1 MNSRSILQS
10 NTLLFAW
17 VIISFFSSLTG
28 QSQTGRS
35 TPSYAV
41 EKPVVSY
48 YEDLDDKTFYHQRRI
63 HGMKGELNNYSE
75 KLHKLQAR
83 FDQIFYGLTAENSF
97 TTPFDVSNQPAR
109 PSRPRRSAFESNA
122 TNAATS
128 NAYAGPGVQ
137 ASNTFSSPQ
146 TVITSN
152 TLAFNVDS
160 PGQSSSN
167 DRPTSVFSKG
177 SSNGGSIGTYL
188 IVTPGV
194 SFPHKIHKT
203 AQSYRKYDP
212 GFAVSLAGGFKKEGF
227 RFGLGTS
234 YGRNSFHETSY
245 NTDTVSGLKVSL
257 SQESET
263 FTVYLDL
270 GYEFALVGSLEGY
283 LGTGLGYYL
292 SHIEDP
298 LSRDDRGFY
307 ATGSIGLAYNFSE
320 AFALRLGY
328 RYHHEEEVP
337 AHLTELGL
345 DLEF

>member
-10 NTLLFAW
+10 TTLLFAW

-28 QSQTGRS
+28 QSQTGRG
-35 TPSYAV
+35 TPSYAG

-75 KLHKLQAR
+75 KLHNLQAR

-109 PSRPRRSAFESNA
+109 PSRPRRPAFEYNA
-122 TNAATS
+122 TNPATS

-137 ASNTFSSPQ
+137 ANKAFSLPQ

-160 PGQSSSN
+160 PGQSSIN

-177 SSNGGSIGTYL
+177 ISSGGALGTYL

-194 SFPHKIHKT
+194 SFPHKTHKT
-203 AQSYRKYDP
+203 TQSYRKYDP
-212 GFAVSLAGGFKKEGF
+212 GFAVSLAGGFKKDGF

-234 YGRNSFHETSY
+234 YGRNSFHESSQQKPSMAPLT
-245 NTDTVSGLKVSL
+245 
-257 SQESET
+257 QESET
-263 FTVYLDL
+263 FTVYLDF

-292 SHIEDP
+292 SRIEDP

-307 ATGSIGLAYNFSE
+307 ATGSIGLAYNFAD

-337 AHLTELGL
+337 AHLAELGL

>member
-1 MNSRSILQS
+1 MNSRSIFQS
-10 NTLLFAW
+10 NTLFFAC
-17 VIISFFSSLTG
+17 VIISLSTSLTG
-28 QSQTGRS
+28 QSQSGRG
-35 TPSYAV
+35 TPYYAG

-75 KLHKLQAR
+75 KLHNLQAR
-83 FDQIFYGLTAENSF
+83 FDQIFYGLTAKNSF
-97 TTPFDVSNQPAR
+97 STPFDVSNQPAMPR
-109 PSRPRRSAFESNA
+109 RPRRPAFEFNA
-122 TNAATS
+122 TNAPAAS
-128 NAYAGPGVQ
+128 SYAEPGLQ
-137 ASNTFSSPQ
+137 AKQAFSSPQ

-167 DRPTSVFSKG
+167 DRPTSVFSPG
-177 SSNGGSIGTYL
+177 SSSGGPLGTYL

-212 GFAVSLAGGFKKEGF
+212 GLAVSLAGGFKREGF

-234 YGRNSFHETSY
+234 YGRNSFHESSHEKPSMATL
-245 NTDTVSGLKVSL
+245 T
-257 SQESET
+257 QESET
-263 FTVYLDL
+263 FTAYLDL

-292 SHIEDP
+292 SRIEDP

-307 ATGSIGLAYNFSE
+307 ATGSVGLAYHFSD

-337 AHLTELGL
+337 AHLAELGL

>member
-1 MNSRSILQS
+1 MYSRSILKS
-10 NTLLFAW
+10 TTLLFAW

-28 QSQTGRS
+28 QSQTGRD
-35 TPSYAV
+35 TPSYAG

-75 KLHKLQAR
+75 KLHNLQAR

-109 PSRPRRSAFESNA
+109 PSRPRRPAFESNA

-128 NAYAGPGVQ
+128 NAYAGPRVQ
-137 ASNTFSSPQ
+137 ASKAFTPQ

-167 DRPTSVFSKG
+167 DSPTSVFSKG
-177 SSNGGSIGTYL
+177 SSSGGALGTYL

-203 AQSYRKYDP
+203 AQAYRKYDS
-212 GFAVSLAGGFKKEGF
+212 GFAVSLAGGFKKDGL
-227 RFGLGTS
+227 RFGLGSS

-245 NTDTVSGLKVSL
+245 NTVTGSKVSL

-292 SHIEDP
+292 SRIEDP
-298 LSRDDRGFY
+298 LSRNDRGFY

-328 RYHHEEEVP
+328 RYHHEDEVP
-337 AHLTELGL
+337 AHLAELGL

>member
-1 MNSRSILQS
+1 MNSRSIFQS
-10 NTLLFAW
+10 TTLLLAW
-17 VIISFFSSLTG
+17 VIISFSNSLAG
-28 QSQTGRS
+28 QSQAGRG
-35 TPSYAV
+35 TPSYAG

-63 HGMKGELNNYSE
+63 YGMKGELNNYSE
-75 KLHKLQAR
+75 KLHNLQAR
-83 FDQIFYGLTAENSF
+83 FDQIFYGLTAKNSF

-109 PSRPRRSAFESNA
+109 PSRPRRPAFESNA
-122 TNAATS
+122 TNNASSA
-128 NAYAGPGVQ
+128 NAYAQPRLQ
-137 ASNTFSSPQ
+137 ANKAFSSPQ

-160 PGQSSSN
+160 PGRSSSN
-167 DRPTSVFSKG
+167 DRPTSVFSPG
-177 SSNGGSIGTYL
+177 SSSGGSMGTYL

-194 SFPHKIHKT
+194 SFPHKIHKK

-234 YGRNSFHETSY
+234 YGRNSFHESSHEKPSM
-245 NTDTVSGLKVSL
+245 VPLA
-257 SQESET
+257 QESET

-270 GYEFALVGSLEGY
+270 GYEFDLIGSLEGY

-292 SHIEDP
+292 SRIEDP
-298 LSRDDRGFY
+298 LSRNDRGFY

-337 AHLTELGL
+337 AHLAELGL